1 MIGDRFGA
9 PPSDLDSIAPEILTC
24 FALTQPGLGLV
35 RQGNGGGFSGARLWR
50 ARSLAGDVCLRA
62 WPSEAITSSWLRRI
76 HDLMRSARG
85 AGLDFI
91 PQLLQTV
98 AGATWI
104 SAAGRLWEAAS
115 WMPGR
120 ADYHDHPSRARL
132 EAACAALAALHRV
145 WGSIDSTKGAC
156 PAVRRRLA
164 RFEEWKGLLA
174 SGWRP
179 DFGDSRDPT
188 VPAAQRAW
196 AALLPRADR
205 IPDDLSE
212 WANQRMPLQPCLC
225 DVWHD
230 HVLFEGDAVS
240 GVVDYG
246 GVKVDHVAIDLARLL
261 GSLVED
267 DVEARA
273 IGLRAYRGAL
283 PLSDDDL
290 RLVDIL
296 DRTGIL
302 LGLANWLIWL
312 YKEHRAFD
320 DRPAVARRLRQ
331 LVHRVEQWE

>member
-1 MIGDRFGA
+1 MTSCAQPEGRVSILSRNFCKRSPAPRGSPRPADFGK
-9 PPSDLDSIAPEILTC
+9 PP
-24 FALTQPGLGLV
+24 PG
-35 RQGNGGGFSGARLWR
+35 
-50 ARSLAGDVCLRA
+50 C
-62 WPSEAITSSWLRRI
+62 P
-76 HDLMRSARG
+76 
-85 AGLDFI
+85 
-91 PQLLQTV
+91 
-98 AGATWI
+98 
-104 SAAGRLWEAAS
+104 AGRTITTIRAA
-115 WMPGR
+115 
-120 ADYHDHPSRARL
+120 ARL
-132 EAACAALAALHRV
+132 EAACGALAALHRV

-273 IGLRAYRGAL
+273 IGLRAYRARPSAFGRRLA
-283 PLSDDDL
+283 PGGYSRPDRDL
-290 RLVDIL
+290 ARFGELVD
-296 DRTGIL
+296 
-302 LGLANWLIWL
+302 LALQG
-312 YKEHRAFD
+312 A
-320 DRPAVARRLRQ
+320 PGV
-331 LVHRVEQWE
+331 